1 MSGASTS
8 APIDLYQP
16 FSHGKTI
23 HLSSSSPFIPQYLE
37 ATLPLHPN
45 PTHVYNTRL
54 RGKQIIL
61 DNPLRES
68 RSAQLKQERAVK
80 REKEKQRRERGMMGR
95 REAKRLGVWELRK
108 EDAKWS
114 LFLPIHH
121 LWLGYI
127 AELLQL
133 PPPPSDEILHSHDPA
148 QHKLPNVPGMQAKLV
163 KADLHGSILSVKRAK
178 NLDLKGRGGIVVH
191 ETENTFKVVT
201 AQDQLKQIPKRG
213 SVFSLRVPL
222 YQMRPGAGE
231 GGGDAEGVP
240 WMEFELYGNQ
250 VCFRSSERASR
261 KFKFKETIEL

>member
-8 APIDLYQP
+8 TAVIDPYAP
-16 FSHGKTI
+16 FSQGKTI
-23 HLSSSSPFIPQYLE
+23 QLSSASPFLPRYL
-37 ATLPLHPN
+37 ASTLPPHTSPS
-45 PTHVYNTRL
+45 HVYNTRL
-54 RGKQIIL
+54 RGKLLIL

-68 RSAQLKQERAVK
+68 RSAQLKQERAAK
-80 REKEKQRRERGMMGR
+80 REAEKQRRVQGVMGR

-108 EDAKWS
+108 EDAKWA

-133 PPPPSDEILHSHDPA
+133 PPPPSDDILHSTDPSK
-148 QHKLPNVPGMQAKLV
+148 HRLPSVPGTQAKLV

-178 NLDLKGRGGIVVH
+178 NADLVGRGGIVVH

-201 AQDQLKQIPKRG
+201 AKDELKVLPKRN
-213 SVFSLRVPL
+213 SVFTLRVPV
-222 YQMRPGAGE
+222 YAVRPGTGE
-231 GGGDAEGVP
+231 EDGGP
-240 WMEFELYGNQ
+240 MWEFELYGNQ